1 MGGGGGGGGRQIW
14 WKIIKLRMRMRL
26 SLFFFSE
33 RMKDIIQNESCC
45 HRWLFSNLYIWN
57 RFGRKIWDGY
67 IKSRW
72 LTLTRQTSMWRKS
85 ISTYRIYK
93 WGTIK
98 RTSFWAADPKGTM
111 SYRTE
116 GWIFRPSERANER
129 TSERTN
135 ERTNVRPVPW
145 GSSPPPPPAPQPSP
159 GPSLPGP

>member
-1 MGGGGGGGGRQIW
+1 MGGRGGGGGGGGGRQIW

-57 RFGRKIWDGY
+57 RFGRKMWDGY

-72 LTLTRQTSMWRKS
+72 LTLTRQTSTWRKS

-98 RTSFWAADPKGTM
+98 RTSFYIVKMMAWRATFEFKRAELLLEAQIVKWECYTKVHLFPK
-111 SYRTE
+111 Y
-116 GWIFRPSERANER
+116 
-129 TSERTN
+129 
-135 ERTNVRPVPW
+135 
-145 GSSPPPPPAPQPSP
+145 
-159 GPSLPGP
+159 

>member
-57 RFGRKIWDGY
+57 RFGRKMWDGY

-72 LTLTRQTSMWRKS
+72 LTLTRQTSTWRKS

-98 RTSFWAADPKGTM
+98 RTSFYIVKMMAW
-111 SYRTE
+111 
-116 GWIFRPSERANER
+116 RAELLLEAQIVKWECY
-129 TSERTN
+129 TK
-135 ERTNVRPVPW
+135 VH
-145 GSSPPPPPAPQPSP
+145 
-159 GPSLPGP
+159 LFLKY